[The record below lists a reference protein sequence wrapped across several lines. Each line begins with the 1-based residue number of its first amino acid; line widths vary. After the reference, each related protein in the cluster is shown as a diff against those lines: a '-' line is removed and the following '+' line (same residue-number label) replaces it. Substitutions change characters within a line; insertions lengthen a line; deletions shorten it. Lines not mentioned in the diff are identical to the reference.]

1 MCKLCQKDKTAED
14 EQLICFNQSGVVSS
28 SHPVAA
34 TVVLIMTEDEQQP
47 PGTLSPL
54 PQQPLSPLPPPQL
67 PPLPQQPI
75 PQQQLQQPT
84 HHHTNSS
91 TLSASLSVE
100 DEKVVVEANNNINS
114 LLLTTTTT
122 NTSTTSTMDD
132 GTGDQEENVSGK
144 QQMSSEKQTAIFPA
158 ILYSSIFDQSSASN
172 SSINSVALATFL
184 QVQPFQEF
192 DSETLDTDYIGDNI
206 VGYFNESTNHVV
218 GDSRNFSEMYGKVF
232 FVRGLSTTSS
242 GERSS
247 TCCDIAIIWK
257 DDEMDTACQVERL
270 AVKDYE
276 YLLSQR

>member
-1 MCKLCQKDKTAED
+1 MCKLCQKDKTGED
-14 EQLICFNQSGVVSS
+14 EQLNIFNQSGEVSS
-28 SHPVAA
+28 SPPVAA
-34 TVVLIMTEDEQQP
+34 TVLLTMTEDEQQP
-47 PGTLSPL
+47 PGTPSPL
-54 PQQPLSPLPPPQL
+54 PQQPLSPLPPPPL

-75 PQQQLQQPT
+75 QQQLLLQQPP

-91 TLSASLSVE
+91 TSSESLSVE
-100 DEKVVVEANNNINS
+100 DEKVVEEANNNINS
-114 LLLTTTTT
+114 LLTT
-122 NTSTTSTMDD
+122 TTSTMDD
-132 GTGDQEENVSGK
+132 GTGGQGENVSGD
-144 QQMSSEKQTAIFPA
+144 QRMPSEKITGIFPA
-158 ILYSSIFDQSSASN
+158 TLYSSIFDQSSASN

-184 QVQPFQEF
+184 QVQSFQEF

-206 VGYFNESTNHVV
+206 VGYFNESRNHVI

-242 GERSS
+242 GDSSS

-257 DDEMDTACQVERL
+257 SGDEMDTACQVERL

>member
-14 EQLICFNQSGVVSS
+14 EQLNIFNQSGEVSS
-28 SHPVAA
+28 SPPVAA
-34 TVVLIMTEDEQQP
+34 TVVLTMRENEQQP
-47 PGTLSPL
+47 PGTPSPL
-54 PQQPLSPLPPPQL
+54 QPLISSPLPPPL

-75 PQQQLQQPT
+75 PLQQQLQLL

-91 TLSASLSVE
+91 TSSASLSVG
-100 DEKVVVEANNNINS
+100 DEKVVVEASDNINS
-114 LLLTTTTT
+114 LLTTTTT
-122 NTSTTSTMDD
+122 SMDD
-132 GTGDQEENVSGK
+132 GTGGQQEENASGE
-144 QQMSSEKQTAIFPA
+144 QQMSSEKTTAIFPA
-158 ILYSSIFDQSSASN
+158 TLYSSIFDRSLASN

-184 QVQPFQEF
+184 QVQSFQEF

-218 GDSRNFSEMYGKVF
+218 GDIDNFLEMYGKVF
-232 FVRGLSTTSS
+232 FVRGLSTSS
-242 GERSS
+242 ADSSS

-257 DDEMDTACQVERL
+257 VDEMDSACQVERL